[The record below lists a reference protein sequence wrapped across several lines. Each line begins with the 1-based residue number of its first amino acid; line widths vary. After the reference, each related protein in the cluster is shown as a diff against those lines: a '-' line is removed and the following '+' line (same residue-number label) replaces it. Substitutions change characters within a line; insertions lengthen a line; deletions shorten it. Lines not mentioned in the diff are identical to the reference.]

1 MPLILSYTPKVKVK
15 TLALGVFSMTKI
27 SKEIKLRALTEY
39 FNGQGSSLSIANKYQ
54 IAPKLFR
61 ILIAAYRTHGSDLL
75 FNPPQLTPNFRIE
88 VVL

>member
-39 FNGQGSSLSIANKYQ
+39 FAGRGGIRVIDGKTSYIILDCLKCSL
-54 IAPKLFR
+54 P
-61 ILIAAYRTHGSDLL
+61 LIALM
-75 FNPPQLTPNFRIE
+75 
-88 VVL
+88 VLMYC